1 MKNSIENLD
10 SRDICADSVHDF
22 MCAEKDRRCAG
33 SHRDSGGSSVR
44 AEADPRASSSVSIDA
59 RPEDDHGRPQ
69 AANRARVAD
78 RPDRVEPTGSEA
90 LVAVSPRAAGPA
102 TEPISPGADGGKSP
116 RATSPWADPGAD
128 SGTPGASGS
137 PSSLDRELDREL
149 AAVSAATDPAG
160 SSVAQP
166 TATATSGSSVQTS
179 PVAPRRHTRSQ
190 SGIIKAKEYTNGTV
204 RYDRVKRAFLSSC
217 GEPTH
222 LHDALNHKEWKEA
235 MDS

>member
-1 MKNSIENLD
+1 M
-10 SRDICADSVHDF
+10 
-22 MCAEKDRRCAG
+22 
-33 SHRDSGGSSVR
+33 
-44 AEADPRASSSVSIDA
+44 
-59 RPEDDHGRPQ
+59 
-69 AANRARVAD
+69 
-78 RPDRVEPTGSEA
+78 
-90 LVAVSPRAAGPA
+90 AVSPRAAGPA
-102 TEPISPGADGGKSP
+102 AEPISPGADGGKSP
-116 RATSPWADPGAD
+116 RATSPWADPGAY

-137 PSSLDRELDREL
+137 PSSLDRELDREP

-160 SSVAQP
+160 SSMAQP
-166 TATATSGSSVQTS
+166 TATTTSGSSVQTS

-222 LHDALNHKEWKEA
+222 LHDALNRKEWKEA